1 MMRAPVL
8 AAVAA
13 LAVLAWPARPS
24 RSPSGAP
31 LGGGALAVATG
42 CGVSDA
48 RTAAAPRATTYDVA
62 DALVLLSLALRSGM
76 GQREALERVAGAG
89 HGPVASHLASVAAA
103 LRWGQPGPDAWSFVP
118 AVWRPA
124 ALAWEVAEHAG
135 AAPAQLVEEAAWRI
149 REREDRRLQAAA
161 ARAGVRLVLP
171 LGLAFLP
178 AFACTAVVPVVLA
191 LVHTVLGP

>member
-1 MMRAPVL
+1 MLPLVL

-13 LAVLAWPARPS
+13 LAVVAWPARPS
-24 RSPSGAP
+24 RSPAGA
-31 LGGGALAVATG
+31 A
-42 CGVSDA
+42 VSDPA
-48 RTAAAPRATTYDVA
+48 DLGLGRPATTYAVA

-76 GQREALERVAGAG
+76 GQREALEHVAGAS
-89 HGPVASHLASVAAA
+89 HGQVASHLASVAAA
-103 LRWGQPGPDAWSFVP
+103 LRWGRPGPEAWSFVP

-124 ALAWEVAEHAG
+124 ALAWEVADRAG

-149 REREDRRLQAAA
+149 REREDRRLQAAT